1 MMQAFRIAAL
11 ARVRAVFGQPHVD
24 RLCEG
29 WRLLA
34 RTPEVI
40 RDLCVLGHL
49 FEPDTD
55 PATGRLYDDIELR
68 ARAARKAL
76 VLQLLA
82 RADITH
88 DELNMI
94 RKDTYNDLAG
104 LDEGNDA

>member
-1 MMQAFRIAAL
+1 MMRIFRIVSL
-11 ARVRAVFGQPHVD
+11 ARVKAVFGQPHVD

-55 PATGRLYDDIELR
+55 PATGRLYDNDELR

-94 RKDTYNDLAG
+94 RKDDNNDLAG
-104 LDEGNDA
+104 FDDGQDA

>member
-1 MMQAFRIAAL
+1 MMALFRITSL
-11 ARVRAVFGQPHVD
+11 ARVKAVFGQPHVD

-40 RDLCVLGHL
+40 RDLCTLGHI

-55 PATGRLYDDIELR
+55 PATGRLYDDAELR

-82 RADITH
+82 RAEITH
-88 DELNMI
+88 DELDMI
-94 RKDTYNDLAG
+94 RRDTHNELAG
-104 LDEGNDA
+104 MAEGNDA